1 MVKRR
6 SRASANIFDAVS
18 APTRI
23 QTLRLLATRGPLTYS
38 EIMEMLNLEPT
49 KDAGKFVYH
58 LKNLVNTGLVT
69 FDKSIRKYKITELG
83 LMVVNFSQ
91 DLEEY
96 VLKKA
101 GRMLVRTS
109 RYTIEEFDR
118 SRITSSLVEE
128 AGLTPELAEK
138 ISSEVEERLLK
149 LPVKYLTAPLIR
161 EFVNAVLIESG
172 LEEYRHKLTRLGMP
186 VHDVRKTVEEASKK
200 QFNTKYVC
208 LAAGRRVITEYMLL
222 TSLPREVADA
232 HLSGQIHVCDSG
244 SWILTPT
251 TIYHDLRVFFYE
263 RYPQINPYMP
273 SLTQPKTFF
282 DAVTLTATLLDVFQ
296 NEISKEQVVDYF
308 NVFLAPF
315 FVKKNVDEA
324 KKVLRNFLLK
334 VASIGSE
341 NFGGV
346 TLGVE
351 VEVPT
356 HLKKCSLVGVEESR
370 KLTYGD
376 FEDETQKILDL
387 LLDVFLDLSEKRPL
401 FNPQLIL
408 KFRSECLTEKYDWLL
423 EKAHR
428 LAAKYGTLY
437 IANLTR
443 DTDVI
448 ASYAATGE
456 RIEADWSGDWEIDT
470 LRVGCLNNVS
480 INLPRI
486 VYEAKKDDSKLFGGI
501 DKVLEF
507 ACKALEVKKKEVEER
522 LKQGLLPNLS
532 YRIKDENYFRLKDS
546 VGTISVL
553 GLNEAVKSHL
563 GYEIYE
569 DLMPQHFAIKLI
581 ENLVNSVNKISEKTG
596 LRLNISQ
603 ISDVEASQRL
613 AMYDVWRYGWSTVS
627 VQGGKENPYY
637 TFLTSIPD
645 DLKIS
650 MDEKLR
656 LEEKFHPVFKGGHLT
671 QIMVEEDVSSE
682 QLLEKTKKICEEYG
696 VGLFVYNHI
705 LSWCAGCK
713 QSFKGFKQKC
723 PKCGSTKVTVY
734 AREATRYIPL
744 NWWTHLGRKNLLKKT
759 QKAF

>member
-6 SRASANIFDAVS
+6 VKGSANIFDAVS

-23 QTLRLLATRGPLTYS
+23 QTLRLLSTRGPLTYS

-69 FDKSIRKYKITELG
+69 FDKSIKKYKITELG
-83 LMVVNFSQ
+83 LMIVSFSQ

-118 SRITSSLVEE
+118 SKITSSLIEE

-186 VHDVRKTVEEASKK
+186 VHDVKKTVEEASKK
-200 QFNTKYVC
+200 QFNSKYVC
-208 LAAGRRVITEYMLL
+208 LAAGKRVITEYMLL
-222 TSLPREVADA
+222 TSLPRDVADA

-251 TIYHDLRVFFYE
+251 TIYHDLRMFFYE
-263 RYPQINPYMP
+263 RHPYVNPYTP

-282 DAVTLTATLLDVFQ
+282 DAITLTATLLNIFQ
-296 NEISKEQVVDYF
+296 NEVSKEQVIDYF
-308 NVFLAPF
+308 NVFLAPLF
-315 FVKKNVDEA
+315 TKKDVDET
-324 KKVLRNFLLK
+324 KKVLKNFLLK
-334 VASIGSE
+334 TALIGSE

-351 VEVPT
+351 VEVPI
-356 HLKKCSLVGVEESR
+356 HLKKSSLIGFEESK

-376 FEDETQKILDL
+376 FEDEAQKILDL
-387 LLDVFLDLSEKRPL
+387 LLDVFLDLSEKKPL
-401 FNPQLIL
+401 FNPQLVL
-408 KFRSECLTEKYDWLL
+408 KFRPGCLNGKYDWLL
-423 EKAHR
+423 EKAHI
-428 LAAKYGTLY
+428 LAAKYGILY

-443 DTDVI
+443 GSNVV
-448 ASYAATGE
+448 SYAATGE

-480 INLPRI
+480 VNLPRI
-486 VYEAKKDDSKLFGGI
+486 TYEAKKDDSKLFGGM

-507 ACKALEVKKKEVEER
+507 ACKALEVKKKEIERR
-522 LKQGLLPNLS
+522 LKEGLLPNLA
-532 YRIKDENYFRLKDS
+532 YQVKDEGYFRLKDS

-553 GLNEAVKSHL
+553 GLSEAVKSHL

-581 ENLVNSVNKISEKTG
+581 ENLVNTVNKISEKTG
-596 LRLNISQ
+596 LRLSISQ

-613 AMYDVWRYGWSTVS
+613 AMYDVWRYGWSTVN

-637 TFLTSIPD
+637 TFLAVTPD

-650 MDEKLR
+650 IDEKLK
-656 LEEKFHPVFKGGHLT
+656 LEEKFHSVFRGGHLT
-671 QIMVEEDVSSE
+671 QIAIEEDSSSE
-682 QLLEKTKKICEEYG
+682 QLLKKTKKICGEYG
-696 VGLFVYNHI
+696 IGLFVYNHI
-705 LSWCAGCK
+705 LGWCASCK
-713 QSFKGFKQKC
+713 KSFKGFKQKC
-723 PKCGSTKVTVY
+723 PSCGSTRVTIY

-744 NWWTHLGRKNLLKKT
+744 NWWIHKGRKNLLMKT
-759 QKAF
+759 QRAF